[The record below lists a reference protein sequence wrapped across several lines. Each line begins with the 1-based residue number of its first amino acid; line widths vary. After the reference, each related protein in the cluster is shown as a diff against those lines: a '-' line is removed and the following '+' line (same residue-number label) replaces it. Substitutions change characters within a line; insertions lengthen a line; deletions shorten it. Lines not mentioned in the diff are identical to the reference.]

1 MEERYG
7 LRRAAAQDEEFLR
20 RLFDE
25 TEESLKALPPELRRA
40 LMEMQ
45 YRGRE
50 MTYSAQYPEL
60 ESWILCLQD
69 GTAAG
74 RHLVARQSN
83 GFHEIDLAVLPEYQG
98 RGLGRFALQ
107 ELQRRA
113 RTEGV
118 GVTLSLAKA
127 NPAERLYRRLGFEL
141 MDEDEVF
148 RRMVW
153 SGTEV

>member
-1 MEERYG
+1 M
-7 LRRAAAQDEEFLR
+7 
-20 RLFDE
+20 
-25 TEESLKALPPELRRA
+25 
-40 LMEMQ
+40 
-45 YRGRE
+45 
-50 MTYSAQYPEL
+50 
-60 ESWILCLQD
+60 QD

-83 GFHEIDLAVLPEYQG
+83 DFHEIDLAVLPEYQG

>member
-1 MEERYG
+1 
-7 LRRAAAQDEEFLR
+7 
-20 RLFDE
+20 
-25 TEESLKALPPELRRA
+25 
-40 LMEMQ
+40 
-45 YRGRE
+45 
-50 MTYSAQYPEL
+50 
-60 ESWILCLQD
+60 
-69 GTAAG
+69 
-74 RHLVARQSN
+74 
-83 GFHEIDLAVLPEYQG
+83 VLPEYQG

-118 GVTLSLAKA
+118 GVTLSVAKA